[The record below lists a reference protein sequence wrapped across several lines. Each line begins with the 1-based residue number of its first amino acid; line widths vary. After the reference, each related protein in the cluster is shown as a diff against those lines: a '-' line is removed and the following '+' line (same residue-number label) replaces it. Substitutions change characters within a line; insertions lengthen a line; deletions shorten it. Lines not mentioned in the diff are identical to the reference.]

1 MQVSTENTLFMQK
14 AIYYLSKLI
23 AARGVIE
30 VTDRKIN
37 FQVCSL
43 DCSFGIN
50 DLSIDICSVKE
61 VTLGG
66 GEFHTK
72 VVVITE
78 ERKYEFVLSK
88 GKEFYDLL
96 NKLCKDPIGEAD
108 YTGGE
113 LRECDCG
120 CKISNNYNYCPWCGK
135 KNFIG

>member
-14 AIYYLSKLI
+14 AIYYLSRII

-37 FQVCSL
+37 FQVSSL

-50 DLSIDICSVKE
+50 DLSIDICSVKD
-61 VTLGG
+61 VSLAGG
-66 GEFHTK
+66 DFHMK

-78 ERKYEFVLSK
+78 EKDYEFVLSK

-96 NKLCKDPIGEAD
+96 NRLCRDPVGESMHG
-108 YTGGE
+108 GGE
-113 LRECDCG
+113 MNECECG
-120 CKISNNYNYCPWCGK
+120 CKINSNYRYCPWCGK
-135 KNFIG
+135 KNAAG